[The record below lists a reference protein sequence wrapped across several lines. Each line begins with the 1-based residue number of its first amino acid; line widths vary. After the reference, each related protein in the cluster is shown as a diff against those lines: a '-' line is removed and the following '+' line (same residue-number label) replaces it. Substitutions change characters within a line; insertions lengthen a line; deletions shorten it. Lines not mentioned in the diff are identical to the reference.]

1 MSTRMEKYEE
11 NSLQGM
17 SRVKKNQSIYTN
29 TDMSELSRIRT
40 NNNVSVISDSVKGV
54 DIEKIKRYVYSN
66 DDLDETRKRISL
78 ELPPE
83 EKIIVTRK
91 EEKTYDINS
100 VLETARD
107 KREVDYAEDRHRKL
121 NNTQIDILK
130 RIKIKEEQQ
139 AAIDDDITGPI
150 DELNTEE
157 KTLVDLIKNIQIN
170 SKNNSKK
177 ADLLDELMGDS
188 EFTNVIPP
196 MGENNVQDSESLK
209 NELIEITQDLESI
222 KMPDTDFTQEIN
234 LEKEMLKKNYSQEEI
249 KRINSDLDK
258 LENETDDS
266 NDDTDEKPRI
276 EKIDDSFYTNS
287 SLFDK
292 SDFEGFQEIEKEAKK
307 GSVFGKIVMVL
318 IILMLL
324 ATIFLIL
331 NYILDWNII

>member
-1 MSTRMEKYEE
+1 MEKYEE
-11 NSLQGM
+11 NSLQSM

-40 NNNVSVISDSVKGV
+40 NNNVSVISDSAKGV

-66 DDLDETRKRISL
+66 ADLDETRKRISL

-83 EKIIVTRK
+83 EKIVITRK

-139 AAIDDDITGPI
+139 AAVDDDITGPI
-150 DELNTEE
+150 DKLNTEE

-170 SKNNSKK
+170 SKNKNKK

-196 MGENNVQDSESLK
+196 MVDNKVQDGKTLK

-234 LEKEMLKKNYSQEEI
+234 LEKEMFKKNCSKDEI
-249 KRINSDLDK
+249 KKIDSDLDE
-258 LENETDDS
+258 LENK
-266 NDDTDEKPRI
+266 DTDSDNDTEEKPKI
-276 EKIDDSFYTNS
+276 EKIDDTFFTNS

-292 SDFEGFQEIEKEAKK
+292 SDFEGFQEIENEAKK
-307 GSVFGKIVMVL
+307 GSIFGKIVMIL

-324 ATIFLIL
+324 VTIFLIL

>member
-1 MSTRMEKYEE
+1 MEKYEE

-307 GSVFGKIVMVL
+307 GSVFGKIVMIL

>member
-1 MSTRMEKYEE
+1 MEKYEE
-11 NSLQGM
+11 NSLQSM

-40 NNNVSVISDSVKGV
+40 NNNVSVISDNTKGI

-66 DDLDETRKRISL
+66 EDLDENRKRISI

-83 EKIIVTRK
+83 DKVVVTRK

-121 NNTQIDILK
+121 NSTQIDILK

-157 KTLVDLIKNIQIN
+157 KTLVGLIKNIQIN

-188 EFTNVIPP
+188 EHTNVIPP
-196 MGENNVQDSESLK
+196 MSDNQIQDSESLK
-209 NELIEITQDLESI
+209 KELIEITQDLESI

-234 LEKEMLKKNYSQEEI
+234 LEKEMLKNNDNEEEM
-249 KRINSDLDK
+249 KKINSDLEK
-258 LENETDDS
+258 LEDENDDS
-266 NDDTDEKPRI
+266 DGDESDKPRI
-276 EKIDDSFYTNS
+276 EKIDNSFYTNS

>member
-11 NSLQGM
+11 NSLQNM
-17 SRVKKNQSIYTN
+17 SRVKKNRSIYTN
-29 TDMSELSRIRT
+29 TDMSELSRIKT
-40 NNNVSVISDSVKGV
+40 NNNVSVISNNTKGI
-54 DIEKIKRYVYSN
+54 DIEKIKRFVYAN
-66 DDLDETRKRISL
+66 EEFDDNRKRISL

-83 EKIIVTRK
+83 EEIVVKRK
-91 EEKTYDINS
+91 EEKTYDVNS

-107 KREVDYAEDRHRKL
+107 KREVDYALDRHRKL
-121 NNTQIDILK
+121 NSTQIDILK

-157 KTLVDLIKNIQIN
+157 KTLVGLIKNIQIN

-177 ADLLDELMGDS
+177 TDLLDELIGDI
-188 EFTNVIPP
+188 ELTNVIPP
-196 MGENNVQDSESLK
+196 MMDETKGSENLK
-209 NELIEITQDLESI
+209 KELLEITQDLESI
-222 KMPDTDFTQEIN
+222 KIPDSSFTQEIN
-234 LEKEMLKKNYSQEEI
+234 LEKEILKKSKEESENNVDLEELNDNNI
-249 KRINSDLDK
+249 FNS
-258 LENETDDS
+258 NED
-266 NDDTDEKPRI
+266 DDTQPRI
-276 EKIDDSFYTNS
+276 EKIDNSFYTNS

-292 SDFEGFQEIEKEAKK
+292 SDFEGFQDIEKEAKK
-307 GSVFGKIVMVL
+307 GSLFGKIVMIL

>member
-1 MSTRMEKYEE
+1 MEKYEE
-11 NSLQGM
+11 NSLQSM

-40 NNNVSVISDSVKGV
+40 NNNVSVISDNTKGI

-66 DDLDETRKRISL
+66 EDLDENRKRISL

-83 EKIIVTRK
+83 EKVVVTRK

-121 NNTQIDILK
+121 NSTQIDILK

-157 KTLVDLIKNIQIN
+157 KTLVGLIKNIQIN
-170 SKNNSKK
+170 SKNNGKK

-188 EFTNVIPP
+188 ELTNVIPP
-196 MGENNVQDSESLK
+196 MNDDQIQDSENLK
-209 NELIEITQDLESI
+209 KELIDITQDLESI
-222 KMPDTDFTQEIN
+222 KMPDTNFTQEIN
-234 LEKEMLKKNYSQEEI
+234 LEKEMLKKSSNEEEI
-249 KRINSDLDK
+249 KKINSDLEK
-258 LENETDDS
+258 LEDESENFDDES
-266 NDDTDEKPRI
+266 DKPRI
-276 EKIDDSFYTNS
+276 EKIDNSFYTNS

-307 GSVFGKIVMVL
+307 GSVFGKVVMVL

-331 NYILDWNII
+331 NYILDWNVI

>member
-1 MSTRMEKYEE
+1 MEKYEE

>member
-1 MSTRMEKYEE
+1 MEKYEE
-11 NSLQGM
+11 NSLQSM

-40 NNNVSVISDSVKGV
+40 NNNVSVISDNTKGI

-66 DDLDETRKRISL
+66 EDLDENRKRISL

-83 EKIIVTRK
+83 EKVVVTRK

-157 KTLVDLIKNIQIN
+157 KTLVGLIKNIQIN

-188 EFTNVIPP
+188 EHTNVIPP
-196 MGENNVQDSESLK
+196 MSDSQIQDSESLK
-209 NELIEITQDLESI
+209 KELIEITQDLESI

-234 LEKEMLKKNYSQEEI
+234 LEKETLKKSDSKEEN
-249 KRINSDLDK
+249 KKINSN
-258 LENETDDS
+258 LEELEDDDS
-266 NDDTDEKPRI
+266 DDEDDKPRI
-276 EKIDDSFYTNS
+276 EKIDNSFYTNS

-307 GSVFGKIVMVL
+307 GSVFGKIIMVL

>member
-1 MSTRMEKYEE
+1 MEKYEE
-11 NSLQGM
+11 NLLQSM

-40 NNNVSVISDSVKGV
+40 NNNVSVISDNTKGI

-66 DDLDETRKRISL
+66 EDLDENRKRISL

-83 EKIIVTRK
+83 EKVVVTRK

-157 KTLVDLIKNIQIN
+157 KTLVGLIKNIQIN

-188 EFTNVIPP
+188 EHTNVIPP
-196 MGENNVQDSESLK
+196 MSDSQIQDSESLK
-209 NELIEITQDLESI
+209 KELIEITQDLESI

-234 LEKEMLKKNYSQEEI
+234 LEKEMLKKSDSKEEN
-249 KRINSDLDK
+249 KKINSDLEE
-258 LENETDDS
+258 LEDDDS
-266 NDDTDEKPRI
+266 DDEDDKPRI
-276 EKIDDSFYTNS
+276 EKIDNSFYTNS

-307 GSVFGKIVMVL
+307 GSVFGKIIMVL

>member
-1 MSTRMEKYEE
+1 MEKYEE

-249 KRINSDLDK
+249 KRINSDLDE
-258 LENETDDS
+258 LDNEADDS

>member
-1 MSTRMEKYEE
+1 MEKYEE
-11 NSLQGM
+11 NSLQSM

-40 NNNVSVISDSVKGV
+40 NNNVSVISDNTKGI

-66 DDLDETRKRISL
+66 EDLDENRKRISL

-83 EKIIVTRK
+83 EKVVVTRK

-157 KTLVDLIKNIQIN
+157 KTLVGLIKNIQIN

-188 EFTNVIPP
+188 EHTNVIPP
-196 MGENNVQDSESLK
+196 MSDSQIQDSESLK
-209 NELIEITQDLESI
+209 KELIEITQDLESI

-234 LEKEMLKKNYSQEEI
+234 LEKEMLKKSDSKEEN
-249 KRINSDLDK
+249 KKINSDLEE
-258 LENETDDS
+258 LEDDDS
-266 NDDTDEKPRI
+266 DDEDDKPRI
-276 EKIDDSFYTNS
+276 EKIDNSFYTNS

-307 GSVFGKIVMVL
+307 GSVFGKIIMVL

>member
-1 MSTRMEKYEE
+1 MEKYEE
-11 NSLQGM
+11 NSLQSM

-40 NNNVSVISDSVKGV
+40 NNNVSVISDNTKGI

-66 DDLDETRKRISL
+66 EDLDENRKRISL

-83 EKIIVTRK
+83 EKVVVTRK

-121 NNTQIDILK
+121 NSTQIDILK

-157 KTLVDLIKNIQIN
+157 KTLVGLIKNIQIN

-188 EFTNVIPP
+188 EHTNVIPP
-196 MGENNVQDSESLK
+196 MSDSQIQDSESLK
-209 NELIEITQDLESI
+209 KELIEITQDLESI

-234 LEKEMLKKNYSQEEI
+234 LEKEMLKKSDNKEEN
-249 KRINSDLDK
+249 KKINSDLEE
-258 LENETDDS
+258 LEDDDS
-266 NDDTDEKPRI
+266 DDEDDKPRI
-276 EKIDDSFYTNS
+276 EKIDNSFYTNS

-307 GSVFGKIVMVL
+307 GSVFGKIIMVL

>member
-1 MSTRMEKYEE
+1 MEKYEE
-11 NSLQGM
+11 NSLQSM

-40 NNNVSVISDSVKGV
+40 NNNVSVISDNTKGI

-66 DDLDETRKRISL
+66 EDLDENRKRISL

-83 EKIIVTRK
+83 EKVVVTRK

-157 KTLVDLIKNIQIN
+157 KTLVGLIKNIQIN

-188 EFTNVIPP
+188 EHTNVIPP
-196 MGENNVQDSESLK
+196 MGDSQIQDSESLK
-209 NELIEITQDLESI
+209 KELIEITQDLESI

-234 LEKEMLKKNYSQEEI
+234 LEKETLKKSDSKEEN
-249 KRINSDLDK
+249 KKINSDLEE
-258 LENETDDS
+258 LEDDDS
-266 NDDTDEKPRI
+266 DDEDDKPRI
-276 EKIDDSFYTNS
+276 EKIDNSFYTNS

-307 GSVFGKIVMVL
+307 GSVFGKIIMVL

>member
-1 MSTRMEKYEE
+1 MEKYEE
-11 NSLQGM
+11 NSLQSM

-40 NNNVSVISDSVKGV
+40 NNNVSVISDNTKGI

-66 DDLDETRKRISL
+66 EDLDENRKRISL

-83 EKIIVTRK
+83 EKVVVTRK

-121 NNTQIDILK
+121 NSTQIDILK

-157 KTLVDLIKNIQIN
+157 KTLVGLIKNIQIN
-170 SKNNSKK
+170 SKNNGKK

-188 EFTNVIPP
+188 ELTNVIPP
-196 MGENNVQDSESLK
+196 MNDDQIQDSESLK
-209 NELIEITQDLESI
+209 KELIDITQDLESI
-222 KMPDTDFTQEIN
+222 KMPDTNFTQEIN
-234 LEKEMLKKNYSQEEI
+234 LEKEMLKKSSNEEEI
-249 KRINSDLDK
+249 KKINSDLEK
-258 LENETDDS
+258 LEDENENFDDES
-266 NDDTDEKPRI
+266 DKPRI
-276 EKIDDSFYTNS
+276 EKIDNSFYTNS

-307 GSVFGKIVMVL
+307 GSVFGKVVMVL

-331 NYILDWNII
+331 NYILDWNVI

>member
-1 MSTRMEKYEE
+1 MEKYEE
-11 NSLQGM
+11 NSLQSM

-40 NNNVSVISDSVKGV
+40 NNNVSVISDNTKGI

-66 DDLDETRKRISL
+66 EDLDENRKRISL

-83 EKIIVTRK
+83 EKVVVTRK

-157 KTLVDLIKNIQIN
+157 KTLVGLIKNIQIN

-188 EFTNVIPP
+188 EHTNVIPP
-196 MGENNVQDSESLK
+196 MSDSQIQDSESLK
-209 NELIEITQDLESI
+209 KELIEITQDLESI

-234 LEKEMLKKNYSQEEI
+234 LEKETLKKSDSKEEN
-249 KRINSDLDK
+249 KKINSDLEE
-258 LENETDDS
+258 LEDDDS
-266 NDDTDEKPRI
+266 DDEDDKPRI
-276 EKIDDSFYTNS
+276 EKIDNSFYTNS

-307 GSVFGKIVMVL
+307 GSVFGKIIMVL

>member
-1 MSTRMEKYEE
+1 MEKYEE

-188 EFTNVIPP
+188 GFTNVIPP

>member
-1 MSTRMEKYEE
+1 MEKYEE
-11 NSLQGM
+11 NSLQSM

-40 NNNVSVISDSVKGV
+40 NNNVSVISDNTKGI

-66 DDLDETRKRISL
+66 EDLDENRKRISL

-83 EKIIVTRK
+83 EKVVVTRK

-157 KTLVDLIKNIQIN
+157 KTLIGLIKNIQIN
-170 SKNNSKK
+170 SKNNSK
-177 ADLLDELMGDS
+177 
-188 EFTNVIPP
+188 
-196 MGENNVQDSESLK
+196 
-209 NELIEITQDLESI
+209 
-222 KMPDTDFTQEIN
+222 
-234 LEKEMLKKNYSQEEI
+234 
-249 KRINSDLDK
+249 
-258 LENETDDS
+258 
-266 NDDTDEKPRI
+266 
-276 EKIDDSFYTNS
+276 
-287 SLFDK
+287 
-292 SDFEGFQEIEKEAKK
+292 
-307 GSVFGKIVMVL
+307 
-318 IILMLL
+318 
-324 ATIFLIL
+324 
-331 NYILDWNII
+331 